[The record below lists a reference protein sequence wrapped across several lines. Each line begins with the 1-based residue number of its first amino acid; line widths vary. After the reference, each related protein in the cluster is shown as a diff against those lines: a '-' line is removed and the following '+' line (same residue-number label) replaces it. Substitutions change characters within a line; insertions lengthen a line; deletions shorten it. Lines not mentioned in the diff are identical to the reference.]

1 MAKLSA
7 KLLAIGRSTRAP
19 LAGALVLL
27 LLLQSL
33 AVAGAGRALAPGAG
47 VAVGPAAAEIVC
59 HSPQD
64 GAERPGPAAPR
75 SHAHCALCPCLSAGP
90 ALDAALIVAI
100 LLSAPPPAAATPRA
114 GPGEVS
120 LPPAGRAGAWS
131 SRAPPL
137 G

>member
-7 KLLAIGRSTRAP
+7 MLSAKGRWTRAP

-27 LLLQSL
+27 LLLQGL
-33 AVAGAGRALAPGAG
+33 VLAGAGRALVPGAG
-47 VAVGPAAAEIVC
+47 FAAAGIVC
-59 HSPQD
+59 HSQQD
-64 GAERPGPAAPR
+64 EAERPGSPAPR
-75 SHAHCALCPCLSAGP
+75 SHAHCALCPCLSSGP
-90 ALDAALIVAI
+90 ALDAALVVAI

-114 GPGEVS
+114 GPGES
-120 LPPAGRAGAWS
+120 TLPPAGRAGAWS